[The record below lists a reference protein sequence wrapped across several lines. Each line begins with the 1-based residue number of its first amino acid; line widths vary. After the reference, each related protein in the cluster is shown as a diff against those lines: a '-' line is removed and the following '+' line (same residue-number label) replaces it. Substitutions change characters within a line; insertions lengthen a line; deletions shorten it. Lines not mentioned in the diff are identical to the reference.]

1 MVRQYDG
8 SGGDEAVARHRFLRH
23 AALCKREGRR
33 HDEALSR
40 TRCLDSPRPTRMSP
54 APEGHYD
61 LLTLGETLMR
71 LSPPGEQRLDQ
82 ARLFEIGVG
91 GSELNVGCLLARLGR
106 RVAWVSRLPAGPLGR
121 IVDGEARRHGVDTRW
136 VRWIENTRL
145 GLMFYEPGPEPR
157 TSRVI
162 YDRKHSAASELGF
175 EDAPWD
181 ALVQAS
187 TWLHLSGIT
196 PALGPSCRAL
206 ILHLAAFAAA
216 AGKLVS
222 YDLNYRSTL
231 TTPSDARAVLEVA
244 APHLHLLVLAERDAQ
259 NVLGFTE
266 AGEQLAT
273 AITARYGVPL
283 VALTR
288 PPTAEPGT
296 LLLARGE
303 FRYAPRYVVEVVDR
317 IGAGDSF
324 VAGMIHG
331 LLDGDLDLAIRLGA
345 FAAAI
350 GLATPGDINYL
361 GPEDIARFHANTIG
375 GLER

>member
-1 MVRQYDG
+1 MNVP
-8 SGGDEAVARHRFLRH
+8 SE
-23 AALCKREGRR
+23 RR
-33 HDEALSR
+33 
-40 TRCLDSPRPTRMSP
+40 
-54 APEGHYD
+54 YD

-71 LSPPGEQRLDQ
+71 LSPPADQRIEQ
-82 ARLFEIGVG
+82 ARLLEIGIG
-91 GSELNVGCLLARLGR
+91 GSELNVSCLLARLGR
-106 RVAWVSRLPAGPLGR
+106 RVAWVSRLPEGPLGR

-136 VRWIENTRL
+136 VRWMPNARL

-157 TSRVI
+157 TGRVI
-162 YDRKHSAASELGF
+162 YDRKHSAASELAF

-187 TWLHLSGIT
+187 AWLHLSGIT
-196 PALGPSCRAL
+196 PVLGPSCRAL
-206 ILHLAAFAAA
+206 ILQLAALAAS
-216 AGKLVS
+216 AGKPVS
-222 YDLNYRSTL
+222 YDLNYRATL
-231 TTPSDARAVLEVA
+231 TTPLEARALLEAA

-259 NVLGFTE
+259 GVLGFGE
-266 AGEQLAT
+266 SGEQLA
-273 AITARYGVPL
+273 AGIAARYRVPL

-288 PPTAEPGT
+288 PPDAEPGT

-303 FRYAPRYVVEVVDR
+303 FRYAPRYAVEVVDR

-324 VAGMIHG
+324 VAGLIHG

-345 FAAAI
+345 FASAI

-361 GPEDIARFHANTIG
+361 GPEDIVRFRNDTIG